1 MKKMKLS
8 LEYKIK
14 SFLNQVG
21 IQIILLTV
29 AITCLFPLIWT
40 LSASFKTNQTIF
52 EDMSLIPRQLNFI
65 NYYIAWTKGH
75 FGTYFFNSIF
85 YTTIVVAGIV
95 IIGSMAAYALAR
107 LKFPGRNFFFFLLI
121 ATMLIPVPG
130 AIIALYLLLMKLGL
144 ANTRI
149 GYILPLINGGL
160 PLAIFLFKT
169 FFERIPEDLED
180 AARIDGCSKFGIYW
194 RVALPLARPAI
205 AVVIIFNSLTVWNEY
220 ILAMLILEDDKL
232 MPLQRGLMNFYGAH
246 LAQWSTLMAGIVIT
260 IVPIVVLYLL
270 MQKHIISGI
279 TAGALKG

>member
-1 MKKMKLS
+1 MKAS

-14 SFLNQVG
+14 SILNQIG
-21 IQIILLTV
+21 IQAILIAV
-29 AITCLFPLIWT
+29 AITCLFPLVWT
-40 LSASFKTNQTIF
+40 FSASLKTNQTIF

-75 FGTYFFNSIF
+75 FGVYFFNSIV
-85 YTTIVVAGIV
+85 YTVIVVTGIV

-107 LKFPGRNFFFFLLI
+107 LEFPGRNFFFFLLI

-130 AIIALYLLLMKLGL
+130 AIVALYLLLMKLHL

-169 FFERIPEDLED
+169 FFERIPKDLED

-205 AVVIIFNSLTVWNEY
+205 AVVVIFNSLTVWNEY
-220 ILAMLILEDDKL
+220 ILAMLILEDDKF

-260 IVPIVVLYLL
+260 IIPIVVLYLI
-270 MQKHIISGI
+270 MQKHIITGI

>member
-1 MKKMKLS
+1 MKIS

-14 SFLNQVG
+14 SFLNQLG

-29 AITCLFPLIWT
+29 AITCLFPLVWT
-40 LSASFKTNQTIF
+40 LSASLKTNQTIF
-52 EDMSLIPRQLNFI
+52 EDMSLIPRQFNFI

-75 FGTYFFNSIF
+75 FGTYFFNSIL
-85 YTTIVVAGIV
+85 YTVVVVAGIV

-205 AVVIIFNSLTVWNEY
+205 AVVVIFNSLTVWNEY

-260 IVPIVVLYLL
+260 IVPIVVLYLI

>member
-1 MKKMKLS
+1 MKAS
-8 LEYKIK
+8 LVYKIK
-14 SFLNQVG
+14 GFLNQLG
-21 IQIILLTV
+21 IQIILISV
-29 AITCLFPLIWT
+29 AITCLFPLLWT

-52 EDMSLIPRQLNFI
+52 EDMSLIPRQFHFV

-75 FGTYFFNSIF
+75 FGVYFLNSLV
-85 YTTIVVAGIV
+85 YTVVVVVGIV

-107 LKFPGRNFFFFLLI
+107 LEFPGRNFFFFLLI

-130 AIIALYLLLMKLGL
+130 AIVALYLLLMKLHL

-149 GYILPLINGGL
+149 GYLLPLINSGL

-169 FFERIPEDLED
+169 FFERIPKDLED
-180 AARIDGCSKFGIYW
+180 AARIDGCSRFGIYW

-205 AVVIIFNSLTVWNEY
+205 AVVVIFNSLTVWNEY
-220 ILAMLILEDDKL
+220 MLAMLILEDDKL

-260 IVPIVVLYLL
+260 IIPIVILYLI
-270 MQKHIISGI
+270 MQKHIITGI
-279 TAGALKG
+279 MAGAIKG

>member
-1 MKKMKLS
+1 MKIS

-14 SFLNQVG
+14 SFLNQLG
-21 IQIILLTV
+21 IQIILLVV
-29 AITCLFPLIWT
+29 AIACLFPLVWT
-40 LSASFKTNQTIF
+40 LSASLKTNQTIF
-52 EDMSLIPRQLNFI
+52 EDMSLIPRQFNFI

-75 FGTYFFNSIF
+75 FGTYFFNSIL
-85 YTTIVVAGIV
+85 YTVVVVAGIV

-205 AVVIIFNSLTVWNEY
+205 AVVVIFNSLTVWNEY
-220 ILAMLILEDDKL
+220 ILAM
-232 MPLQRGLMNFYGAH
+232 
-246 LAQWSTLMAGIVIT
+246 
-260 IVPIVVLYLL
+260 
-270 MQKHIISGI
+270 
-279 TAGALKG
+279 

>member
-1 MKKMKLS
+1 MKLS

-21 IQIILLTV
+21 IQIILLVV

-40 LSASFKTNQTIF
+40 LSASLKTDQTIF

-85 YTTIVVAGIV
+85 YTAIVVAGIV

-246 LAQWSTLMAGIVIT
+246 LTQWSTLMAGIVIT

-270 MQKHIISGI
+270 MQKYIISGI

>member
-1 MKKMKLS
+1 MKLS

-14 SFLNQVG
+14 SFLNQIG
-21 IQIILLTV
+21 IQIILISV
-29 AITCLFPLIWT
+29 AAICLFPLLWT

-52 EDMSLIPRQLNFI
+52 ENMSLIPRQLHFV
-65 NYYIAWTKGH
+65 NYYIAWTQGH
-75 FGTYFFNSIF
+75 FGTYFLNSVI
-85 YTTIVVAGIV
+85 YTVVVVTGIV
-95 IIGSMAAYALAR
+95 IIGSMAGYALAR
-107 LKFPGRNFFFFLLI
+107 LEFPGRRFFFFLLI

-130 AIIALYLLLMKLGL
+130 AIIALYLLLMKLHL

-169 FFERIPEDLED
+169 FFERIPKDLED
-180 AARIDGCSKFGIYW
+180 AARIDGCSKFGIY
-194 RVALPLARPAI
+194 RLVAMPLARPAI
-205 AVVIIFNSLTVWNEY
+205 AVVVIFNSLTAWNEY

-246 LAQWSTLMAGIVIT
+246 LAQWSTLMAGIIIT
-260 IVPIVVLYLL
+260 TIPIVVLYLL

>member
-1 MKKMKLS
+1 MKIS

-14 SFLNQVG
+14 SFLNQLG
-21 IQIILLTV
+21 IQIILLSV
-29 AITCLFPLIWT
+29 AITCLFPLVWT
-40 LSASFKTNQTIF
+40 LSASLKTNQTIF
-52 EDMSLIPRQLNFI
+52 EDMSLIPRQFNFI

-75 FGTYFFNSIF
+75 FGTYFFNSIL
-85 YTTIVVAGIV
+85 YTVVVVAGIV

-205 AVVIIFNSLTVWNEY
+205 AVVIIFNSLIVWNEY

-260 IVPIVVLYLL
+260 IVPIVVLYLV

>member
-1 MKKMKLS
+1 MKLS

-14 SFLNQVG
+14 SFLNQLG
-21 IQIILLTV
+21 IQIVLLTV
-29 AITCLFPLIWT
+29 AITCLFPLVWT
-40 LSASFKTNQTIF
+40 LSASLKTNQTIF
-52 EDMSLIPRQLNFI
+52 EDMSLIPRQFNFI

-75 FGTYFFNSIF
+75 FGTYFFNSIL
-85 YTTIVVAGIV
+85 YTVVVVAGIV

-205 AVVIIFNSLTVWNEY
+205 AVVVIFNSLTVWNEY

-260 IVPIVVLYLL
+260 IVPIVVLYLI

>member
-1 MKKMKLS
+1 MKLS

-14 SFLNQVG
+14 SFLNQLG
-21 IQIILLTV
+21 IQIILLIV
-29 AITCLFPLIWT
+29 AIACLFPLVWT
-40 LSASFKTNQTIF
+40 LSASLKTNQTIF
-52 EDMSLIPRQLNFI
+52 EDMSLIPRQFNFI

-75 FGTYFFNSIF
+75 FGTYFFNSIL
-85 YTTIVVAGIV
+85 YTVVVVAGIV

-205 AVVIIFNSLTVWNEY
+205 AVVVIFNSLTVWNEY

-260 IVPIVVLYLL
+260 IVPIVVLYLI